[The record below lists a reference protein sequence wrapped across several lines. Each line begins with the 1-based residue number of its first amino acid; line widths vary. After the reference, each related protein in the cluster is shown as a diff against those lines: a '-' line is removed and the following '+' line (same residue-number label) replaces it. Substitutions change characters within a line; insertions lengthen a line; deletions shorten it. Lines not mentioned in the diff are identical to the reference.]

1 MHKNEIIQQII
12 MFWLWVN
19 NSCKYRRNAA
29 LNKADKVPVLMEL
42 MFLRVKKNKQKN
54 NRIIS
59 SNKCFEENSVKRVKW
74 EMVYGDSFRQG
85 WAEELQEITYE

>member
-1 MHKNEIIQQII
+1 
-12 MFWLWVN
+12 
-19 NSCKYRRNAA
+19 
-29 LNKADKVPVLMEL
+29 MEL
-42 MFLRVKKNKQKN
+42 MFLRVKKNKQEN

-59 SNKCFEENSVKRVKW
+59 SNKYLEENSVKRVKQ